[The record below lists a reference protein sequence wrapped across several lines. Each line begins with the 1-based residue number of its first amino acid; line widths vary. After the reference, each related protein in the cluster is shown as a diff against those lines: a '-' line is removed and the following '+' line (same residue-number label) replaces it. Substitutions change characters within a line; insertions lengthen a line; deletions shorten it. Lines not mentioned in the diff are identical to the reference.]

1 MPTLYKLLTALLA
14 LTGCA
19 GLLLTGE
26 VSLMMS
32 SGAAA
37 LMPGYYRFFRGR
49 QPAPVYVI
57 GLLSIIELIIFLVD
71 ATVITGDVFIA
82 VAHLTIAFQALK
94 SFDLKEPWDNLQV
107 YFVSLLQLII
117 ASELTSSLVFGGVF
131 VFFLVVLVAAMVLSH
146 FLKEGHLEAGLLKR
160 PVFLISCLTLLM
172 TCLFFV
178 LLPRTPYRFLGKSH
192 LKGVHTSG
200 FSEQVDFASM
210 GSITLDPAV
219 VMRVEMGKDVPGPLY
234 WRGHTLDHFDGITW
248 KNELPRT
255 RIRKQA
261 GEFLIAPYQTEQAVE
276 QQITLEPMDS
286 EIIFGLS
293 EIRGIKADS
302 FFLLADS
309 AGDLSMPGKI
319 SRRVRYTVNSLIADR
334 SPGEARD
341 RYLQL
346 PAGNQNITELARSVV
361 RSVRGNGLKAQAL
374 EEHLRREYLYSLTI
388 EAPAG
393 GVSPVEDFLFRT
405 KKGYCEHYAT
415 AMVLMLR
422 SLGIHARVVTGFL
435 GGDRNNYGDYII
447 VRRSNAHSWVEALI
461 DGTWRRYDPTPPV
474 VLERS
479 GNVLLFWDSVAMYW
493 ARHVV
498 GFSPADQKALF
509 GGISTGFSR
518 LMPHVPEA
526 KPSSLRDGLYY
537 AALLMIVLT
546 LFLVAL
552 VLIRRRAGG
561 GSALTAS
568 YVRVRRALSARGLT
582 VTPSTTSGELSSLTK
597 AFPFHDGLADFLE
610 HYNARRFGRA
620 ADGRSFP
627 GGVAP
632 VLKQIRKKRF
642 RGRP

>member
-26 VSLMMS
+26 ISLMMS
-32 SGAAA
+32 SGAVA
-37 LMPGYYRFFRGR
+37 LIPGYYRFFLGR

-131 VFFLVVLVAAMVLSH
+131 VVFLMVLVAAMVLSH
-146 FLKEGHLEAGLLKR
+146 FLKEGDREAGLMRK
-160 PVFLISCLTLLM
+160 PVYLISGLTLLM

-192 LKGVHTSG
+192 LKNIHTTG
-200 FSEQVDFASM
+200 FSEQVDFASL

-219 VMRVEMGKDVPGPLY
+219 VMRVEMEKDIPGPFY

-248 KNELPRT
+248 KNELPRS

-261 GEFLIAPYQTEQAVE
+261 GEFLIAPYQAEQTVE
-276 QQITLEPMDS
+276 QLITLEPMDS
-286 EIIFGLS
+286 EILFGLS

-309 AGDLSMPGKI
+309 AGDPSMPGKT
-319 SRRVRYTVNSLIADR
+319 SRRVRYTVNSLLADR
-334 SPGEARD
+334 LPGEARD

-346 PAGNQNITELARSVV
+346 PAGNQRIAGLAAALV
-361 RSVRGNGLKAQAL
+361 RNVRGNELKAKAL
-374 EEHLRREYLYSLTI
+374 EEHLKRGYLYSLTI
-388 EAPAG
+388 DAPAR

-435 GGDRNNYGDYII
+435 GGDRNSYGDYII

-461 DGTWRRYDPTPPV
+461 DGNWRRYDPTPAV

-509 GGISTGFSR
+509 GGLRTGLLKLSYHF
-518 LMPHVPEA
+518 PAV
-526 KPSSLRDGLYY
+526 KIPSIAAGLYY
-537 AALLMIVLT
+537 AALLIIVIT
-546 LFLVAL
+546 LVFVCL
-552 VLIRRRAGG
+552 VLIRRRAGRV
-561 GSALTAS
+561 SALTAS
-568 YVRVRRALSARGLT
+568 YVRVRKALSARGLT
-582 VTPSTTSGELSSLTK
+582 VTRSTTSGELSAQAQT
-597 AFPFHDGLADFLE
+597 FPFHEGLSKFLE

-620 ADGRSFP
+620 GADTSFP
-627 GGVAP
+627 GGIAP
-632 VLKQIRKKRF
+632 VLKQIRKK
-642 RGRP
+642 